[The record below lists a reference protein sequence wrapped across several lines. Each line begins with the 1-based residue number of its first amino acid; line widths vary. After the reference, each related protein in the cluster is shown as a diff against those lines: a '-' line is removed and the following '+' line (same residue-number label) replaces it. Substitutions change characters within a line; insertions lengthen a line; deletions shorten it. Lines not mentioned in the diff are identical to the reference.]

1 MEAITGADILGLCRK
16 LPAASVLATQYSL
29 WQSSVFWDLH
39 LHGGRAVA
47 LASVTVPTLLKELS
61 YAAANN
67 TGKLYLLP
75 QDDLDLANIKTE
87 LIQQQ

>member
-1 MEAITGADILGLCRK
+1 M
-16 LPAASVLATQYSL
+16 
-29 WQSSVFWDLH
+29 
-39 LHGGRAVA
+39 A